1 MTMPIAILSS
11 VVLICITA
19 FLTPVV
25 LKGMDMAMKGKHD
38 VSKEKSGR

>member
-25 LKGMDMAMKGKHD
+25 LKGMDMAKGKND
-38 VSKEKSGR
+38 RQGK